1 MTSLDAQYPNRNE
14 SPGFLLWRVSNLW
27 QQQIRKALKP
37 HELTHVQFVLL
48 AVLTSEATPLT
59 QNELAAIAGTD
70 RMMTSQVVRV
80 LEQRGL
86 VQRKPDETDKRAMR
100 ITATRNGRTLANR
113 AVAVVEAV
121 DAQFFS
127 AITPTQRAALIG
139 LLQRETK

>member
-1 MTSLDAQYPNRNE
+1 MTSLDAHYPDRNQ

-27 QQQIRKALKP
+27 QQQIRRALKP

-70 RMMTSQVVRV
+70 RMMTSQVVRA
-80 LEQRGL
+80 LEHREL
-86 VQRKPDETDKRAMR
+86 VTRKPDETDKRAMR
-100 ITATRNGRTLANR
+100 ITVTRKGRTLANR

-121 DAQFFS
+121 DAQFF
-127 AITPTQRAALIG
+127 AGITPTQQTALRG
-139 LLQRETK
+139 LLQGGTK